1 MANLGASFV
10 IVSESTLVKTGIWS
24 SILVI
29 LHLRVPPSRSTP
41 SVLWQIIL
49 ADVTRC
55 AVPVQVLS
63 VVSEASDV

>member
-29 LHLRVPPSRSTP
+29 LHLRVPTNRSTP
-41 SVLWQIIL
+41 AVLWQIIL

-63 VVSEASDV
+63 VVSKASDV